1 MVERVKRQYHSPL
14 RTEQARQTRL
24 RILETARRLF
34 LEQGYPVTSIEA
46 IAGAAGVAPDTVY
59 SVFGSKRNLLKQLM
73 DLTVGGDDSDVK
85 VLERAEPQT
94 VRRERDQH
102 RQVAMFAAGVTL
114 RIEAVRPLDDIL
126 RSAAAVDPEVAALRD
141 DLQLRQRRSA
151 MSAFAGWL
159 SSNGPL
165 RDGVDVD
172 DAGAILWTLT
182 SPDVHRLLRDGC
194 GWSRQRFQRWL
205 EDTLVRTL
213 LPDGRPRR
221 GWLSD

>member
-14 RTEQARQTRL
+14 RAEQARQTRL
-24 RILETARRLF
+24 RILEAARSLF
-34 LEQGYPVTSIEA
+34 LEQGYPVTSVET
-46 IAGAAGVAPDTVY
+46 IAVEAGVAPDTVY
-59 SVFGSKRNLLKQLM
+59 SVFRSKRNLLKQLM
-73 DLTVGGDDSDVK
+73 DLTVGGDDSEVK
-85 VLERAEPQT
+85 VLERGEPQAA
-94 VRRERDQH
+94 RRERDQH

-151 MSAFAGWL
+151 MSAFAEWL

-165 RDGVDVD
+165 RAGVDVE
-172 DAGAILWTLT
+172 DAGAIIWTLT
-182 SPDVHRLLRDGC
+182 SPDVHRLLRDEC
-194 GWSRQRFQRWL
+194 GWSGQRFQGWL

-213 LPDGRPRR
+213 LPDR
-221 GWLSD
+221 